1 MTGHG
6 GRRTQAERD
15 AITVEIGY
23 AVLSAA
29 FAAAVLFGA
38 VAGPALLF
46 ELPATVEKV
55 LLHVGLTVTPVLFA
69 VRVVSV
75 LLRFPEHRAATPT
88 GEAAG
93 HTATPP
99 GAGAG
104 TTGHTHAT
112 ARRTDGGSERPG
124 GQPSQPG
131 RTSPDS

>member
-23 AVLSAA
+23 ALFSAA

-46 ELPATVEKV
+46 DLPDPLEKV
-55 LLHVGLTVTPVLFA
+55 LLRTGLAVSPVMFL

-75 LLRFPEHRAATPT
+75 LIRFRA
-88 GEAAG
+88 EAVA
-93 HTATPP
+93 A
-99 GAGAG
+99 
-104 TTGHTHAT
+104 
-112 ARRTDGGSERPG
+112 RTDATSGDGNGDGNGNGEIERRGGR
-124 GQPSQPG
+124 PSQPG
-131 RTSPDS
+131 PTSPDS